1 MGWGNGDG
9 ITLEQMETET
19 HFCSLF
25 SSSVKEKDHL
35 VMKCLRQTCQKVLR
49 FVGGGRRVVVMGE
62 NKAAVMADGRMR
74 FL

>member
-9 ITLEQMETET
+9 ITLEQTETQT

-25 SSSVKEKDHL
+25 SSPVKENDHL
-35 VMKCLRQTCQKVLR
+35 VMKCLRQTCRRSWGLWLEVL
-49 FVGGGRRVVVMGE
+49 VMGK
-62 NKAAVMADGRMR
+62 NKAVFMVDGRMR